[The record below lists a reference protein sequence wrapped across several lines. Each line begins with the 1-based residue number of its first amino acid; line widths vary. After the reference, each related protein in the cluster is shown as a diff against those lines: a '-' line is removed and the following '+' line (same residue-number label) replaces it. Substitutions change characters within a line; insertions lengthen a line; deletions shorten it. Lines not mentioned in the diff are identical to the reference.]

1 MDIETLAARVEE
13 ALKHAKLTDK
23 RRFKR
28 EAKANEV
35 VVTCPAA
42 FPVADVVKALEACG
56 LTVWAHTSFWAHARL
71 DENQGLTLALT
82 HPGMKDPRTIEVRD
96 LVAVRRVLEGP
107 LAREYTQAVI
117 SNAQGDVVANAM
129 RGENRNEG
137 TIDTTWSSPNHQLQ
151 GAERLS
157 R

>member
-1 MDIETLAARVEE
+1 MNAETLSARVEE
-13 ALKHAKLTDK
+13 ALTHAKLTDK

-28 EAKANEV
+28 EVKANEIV
-35 VVTCPAA
+35 VACPTA

-56 LTVWAHTSFWAHARL
+56 LTVWAQPRFTHAQL
-71 DENQGLTLALT
+71 DENQGLTLVLT

-117 SNAQGDVVANAM
+117 SNAQGDVVANAI

-137 TIDTTWSSPNHQLQ
+137 TIDTTWSSPNIQLQ